1 MLDLLSTQNQLH
13 TRLVDFT
20 LQEYFFVLQIILG
33 ERIEVAY
40 ANIFDEAEFKRNVP
54 SEDEDEYLASKKRD
68 AEIMLEQQNC
78 RQLRDF
84 LEQEYRSDIQEQAS
98 TLKDFRFTGAEVQR
112 LLNNL
117 LHERSQELS
126 EASVRDIIALI
137 KSMYESG
144 ALDSGDSFQ
153 NHFITIPNKYSI
165 LCPQCNREGYAV
177 EGLDF
182 RCEHCG
188 CIAKWDESQHRY
200 FPNLGHL

>member
-20 LQEYFFVLQIILG
+20 LQEYMFVLQVVLG

-40 ANIFDEAEFKRNVP
+40 ANTFDTQEYKRNVP
-54 SEDEDEYLASKKRD
+54 SEGEEEYLASKRKD

-78 RQLRDF
+78 RHLREY

-98 TLKDFRFTGAEVQR
+98 TLKDFKFTGAEVQR

-126 EASVRDIIALI
+126 EASVRDILALI
-137 KSMYESG
+137 KSMYDSG
-144 ALDSGDSFQ
+144 ALDSGDSFSQ
-153 NHFITIPNKYSI
+153 HFITIPKKYDCICSN
-165 LCPQCNREGYAV
+165 CNREMYLV
-177 EGLDF
+177 EGCDNK
-182 RCEHCG
+182 CPACG
-188 CIAKWDESQHRY
+188 ATYYWRDNRFYPELSK
-200 FPNLGHL
+200 L

>member
-20 LQEYFFVLQIILG
+20 LQEYMFVLQVVLG

-40 ANIFDEAEFKRNVP
+40 ANTFDTQEYKRNVP
-54 SEDEDEYLASKKRD
+54 SDGEEEYLASKRKY

-78 RQLRDF
+78 RHLREY

-98 TLKDFRFTGAEVQR
+98 TLKDFKFTGAEVQR

-126 EASVRDIIALI
+126 EASVRDILALI
-137 KSMYESG
+137 KSMYDSG
-144 ALDSGDSFQ
+144 ALDSGDSFSQ
-153 NHFITIPNKYSI
+153 HFITIPKKYDCICSN
-165 LCPQCNREGYAV
+165 CNREMYLV
-177 EGLDF
+177 EGCDNK
-182 RCEHCG
+182 CPACG
-188 CIAKWDESQHRY
+188 ATYYWRDNRFYPQPQK
-200 FPNLGHL
+200 L